1 MGLMDTIRRINE
13 NKKAGSDKFKK
24 MQEDYR
30 LNKMLEERMK
40 SSNERELE
48 KYYEKQ
54 REKRIKEELDA
65 IHKQQNKDSWKGDMS
80 FKQQDMLKDDRPILK
95 EKNIFMSKKK
105 KSMVDNK
112 NKVPLQNKR
121 QGMFFRW

>member
-1 MGLMDTIRRINE
+1 MDTIRRINE